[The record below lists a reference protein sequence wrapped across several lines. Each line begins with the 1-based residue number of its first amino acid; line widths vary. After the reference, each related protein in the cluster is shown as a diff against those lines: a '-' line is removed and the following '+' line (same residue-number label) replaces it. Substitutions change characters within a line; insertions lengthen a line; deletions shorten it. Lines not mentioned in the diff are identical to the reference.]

1 LLGGVER
8 IKIICSLLKA
18 ELFRFKGHLGTNTS
32 SLSLLE
38 VEMYYVV
45 AVNIHNIAAI
55 DDISTVGDYIYREW
69 LSIQVSHYVGC
80 ISGC

>member
-8 IKIICSLLKA
+8 IEINCSSQKTG
-18 ELFRFKGHLGTNTS
+18 LFRFKGHLDTNKP

-45 AVNIHNIAAI
+45 AVNIHNITAI
-55 DDISTVGDYIYREW
+55 DDTAAEGAY
-69 LSIQVSHYVGC
+69 L
-80 ISGC
+80 